1 MTTYRITYL
10 LGKLDSSKCPPDI
23 LYSLFPAF
31 NGSQTVTI
39 NESEILVTFA
49 KAQTPV
55 NLSPLVKVEVVP
67 EAE

>member
-10 LGKLDSSKCPPDI
+10 LGKLDASKCPPDI

-31 NGSQTVTI
+31 NGSQAVTL
-39 NESEILVTFA
+39 NQDEILVTFA

-55 NLSPLVKVEVVP
+55 NLGPLVKVEVVP

>member
-10 LGKLDSSKCPPDI
+10 LGKLDTSVCPPAVLSAI
-23 LYSLFPAF
+23 FPAF
-31 NGSQTVTI
+31 NGSQAVTMS
-39 NESEILVTFA
+39 ESEILVTFD